1 MRFIEASKPPKY
13 FLSQLQ
19 VKQEKEQWKNL
30 LNQLPLG
37 MILAKDGEVEFSN
50 NECHSILENT
60 ANIVTADSFKE
71 ITSKD
76 GVYSVTDVIKDTT
89 ILPSAVT
96 KQYILKGEST
106 TDRHFTLRHSTIT
119 FKDHITTAIMLQDQ
133 TSFEELKQLDEKY
146 QRLYLASVVHD
157 IRTPLNG
164 ILGMLDIIDQYE
176 LKEEIKSYIGVARC
190 SAKLLLYLTYD
201 ITDYSQIESGMI
213 SIVKDNFS
221 PLEVVDE
228 TTKLLDFS
236 FRHKGLALKKQIPC
250 DIPQLIVSDKNRYMQ
265 IILNL
270 LGNAL
275 KFTFRG
281 EIKITLE
288 YDKAEDKLITCVKDT
303 GIGIKEE
310 DLPKLFKLFG
320 KIRENSELN
329 PTGVGLGLAI
339 CKKLS
344 EHLGGD
350 ISVKSTYGQG
360 STFTFT
366 IPCGLAH
373 VSQYSE
379 SNGEIPVE
387 FTEEKKSE
395 LLYMNTSYD
404 FLKVIHRPL
413 RPFAHEQSQ
422 VNTTLLEKCECAK
435 LLIVDDN
442 DCNIYVLQSYSKASK
457 LQHDIVSILI
467 IQIIQQARNGQEAL
481 DKVKARAN
489 KGCCKNYQLIL
500 MDINMPVMDGIEATG
515 KIRELELNACL
526 PKAAIIALTA
536 ADTSKNVM
544 RDQYTGL
551 GFDTLLG
558 KPTSKKVFE
567 ELIKKH
573 IN

>member
-1 MRFIEASKPPKY
+1 MDIT
-13 FLSQLQ
+13 
-19 VKQEKEQWKNL
+19 VNQEKEQWKNL
-30 LNQLPLG
+30 LNELPLG
-37 MILAKDGEVEFSN
+37 MVVTKDGGIKFSN
-50 NECHSILENT
+50 NECHKIFEND
-60 ANIVTADSFKE
+60 NSSRPE
-71 ITSKD
+71 ITVNDFENICCQNPKCSVKELILDPSK
-76 GVYSVTDVIKDTT
+76 
-89 ILPSAVT
+89 LT
-96 KQYILKGEST
+96 KQVSST
-106 TDRHFTLRHSTIT
+106 YFEYKKSTSQYNYYTIRYASIT
-119 FKDHITTAIMLQDQ
+119 FKGQASTAIILQDQ
-133 TSFEELKQLDEKY
+133 TSFEELKKLDEKY

-164 ILGMLDIIDQYE
+164 ILGMLDLIEQWALD
-176 LKEEIKSYIGVARC
+176 EEKKVHIEVARC
-190 SAKLLLYLTYD
+190 SAKLLLFLTYD
-201 ITDYSQIESGMI
+201 ITDYSQIEAGILAIRREM
-213 SIVKDNFS
+213 VD
-221 PLEVVDE
+221 PAEVLNE
-228 TTKLLDFS
+228 TTRILEFNFKQ
-236 FRHKGLALKKQIPC
+236 KGLKLGKVYAESVPKR
-250 DIPQLIVSDKNRYMQ
+250 IVSDKNRYMQ